1 MTGSSASRDV
11 SAATPP
17 VAPAGRASPDGQ
29 SALRPSGELARLA
42 RIRDLLAG
50 IAPGEW
56 TRVHDAEGCFVEA
69 KTPRGMLLPIAR
81 LDPGASEDEIA
92 FIVDAPSTVRFLLKL
107 VDRAID
113 HVRKAQP
120 DPPGNRP
127 AGPVAD
133 MRKNYAAEASMKCS
147 EPQFL
152 TFLEQQHG
160 LARPLTQA
168 RAIQK
173 LRSLLGIDS
182 RKELNMDDQA
192 AARWKAMRGD
202 FENWKRT
209 GN

>member
-1 MTGSSASRDV
+1 VT
-11 SAATPP
+11 
-17 VAPAGRASPDGQ
+17 DG
-29 SALRPSGELARLA
+29 ARLA

-69 KTPRGMLLPIAR
+69 RTKGGMLLPIAR
-81 LDPGASEDEIA
+81 FDPGASEDEIA
-92 FIVDAPSTVRFLLKL
+92 FICDAPGTVRFLLDL
-107 VDRAID
+107 VDRAIAAT
-113 HVRKAQP
+113 RGARP
-120 DPPGNRP
+120 SPNTP

-133 MRKNYAAEASMKCS
+133 VRKNYAAEAAMKCS
-147 EPQFL
+147 EPAFL
-152 TFLEQQHG
+152 CFLEEQHG
-160 LARPLTQA
+160 LERPLTQD

-173 LRSLLGIDS
+173 LRSLLGITS